1 MVNRNKSTIFY
12 LFLVVVA
19 SVVVGMVLA
28 SRLDLASQSS
38 AQTAIPA
45 VNSTPITGPVTAT
58 TFRDVAKAV
67 SPAVVNIRTK
77 SMQAAEDG
85 DLSEFFGGQ
94 APPDFFDRLFP
105 GQRPR
110 GQSENGDNQRRRRPE
125 PAQELV
131 RASGTGF
138 IIDKSGLILT
148 NNHVV
153 EGATEIRVSLY
164 GDDADQDYTAKV
176 VGRDQL
182 TDSALLQLTR
192 KPDRELP
199 IAKFGDSAQMQP
211 GDWVIAIGNP
221 FNLDH
226 TVSVGVIS
234 GSRGASDRGALQVA
248 AQRRAEVIQTD
259 AAINPGN
266 SGGPLINLRGEV
278 IGMNTAIATTGMS
291 QGNMGVGFA
300 IPSNALREVL
310 PQLRSGK
317 VTRGRVGVQVGAVRR
332 QEIDELGLKEKTGA
346 VVIAVEEK
354 GPAEKAGIE
363 IGDVILGWNGQPVR
377 NSDELVQMVVRT
389 KPGASIPVR
398 IVRDQKERTLNITV
412 EELDLESEGNPNRR
426 ASSERTSAEPEQP
439 KGFGMTLENVTANCN
454 DCPGWGGAGRRTRLP
469 DTVRGAVIT
478 EIDPGSPADESG
490 QLGPGDIIYRV
501 GTTPVTSAV
510 EAQRELNKIPAGG
523 TALLRV
529 IRRSDAA
536 TKGYREIFATV
547 TKD

>member
-1 MVNRNKSTIFY
+1 MR
-12 LFLVVVA
+12 
-19 SVVVGMVLA
+19 
-28 SRLDLASQSS
+28 
-38 AQTAIPA
+38 
-45 VNSTPITGPVTAT
+45 
-58 TFRDVAKAV
+58 
-67 SPAVVNIRTK
+67 
-77 SMQAAEDG
+77 AA
-85 DLSEFFGGQ
+85 
-94 APPDFFDRLFP
+94 
-105 GQRPR
+105 
-110 GQSENGDNQRRRRPE
+110 
-125 PAQELV
+125 
-131 RASGTGF
+131 GTGF

-164 GDDADQDYTAKV
+164 GDDEDQDYTARV

-182 TDSALLQLTR
+182 TDSALLQLTQ

-199 IAKFGDSAQMQP
+199 TVKFGDSAQMQP

-248 AQRRAEVIQTD
+248 AYRRAEVIQTD

-300 IPSNALREVL
+300 IPSNAIREVL

-317 VTRGRVGVQVGAVRR
+317 VTRGRVGVQVGPVKR
-332 QEIDELGLKEKTGA
+332 QDIDELGLKEKAGA
-346 VVIAVEEK
+346 LVSAVEEK
-354 GPAEKAGIE
+354 GPAEKAGVE
-363 IGDVILGWNGQPVR
+363 IGDVILAWNGQPVR

-398 IVRDQKERTLNITV
+398 IVRNKAERTLNITV
-412 EELDLESEGNPNRR
+412 EELDLETEGNSSRR
-426 ASSERTSAEPEQP
+426 VSSERTSAEPEQN
-439 KGFGMTLENVTANCN
+439 KGFGMTLENVPA
-454 DCPGWGGAGRRTRLP
+454 DLARRMRLP

-478 EIDPGSPADESG
+478 EIDPGSPADEQ
-490 QLGPGDIIYRV
+490 QLALGDIIYRV
-501 GTTPVTSAV
+501 GTTPVTTAV
-510 EAQRELNKIPAGG
+510 EAQRELNKVPAGG
-523 TALLRV
+523 TALLRI
-529 IRRSDAA
+529 IRRSDA
-536 TKGYREIFATV
+536 TSKGYRELFLTV

>member
-12 LFLVVVA
+12 LLLVVVA

-45 VNSTPITGPVTAT
+45 VNSSPITGPVTAT

-77 SMQAAEDG
+77 SMQPSQGG
-85 DLSEFFGGQ
+85 DLSELFGGD
-94 APPDFFDRLFP
+94 APPDLFDRLFP

-110 GQSENGDNQRRRRPE
+110 GQSENGDTPRRRQQPE
-125 PAQELV
+125 LELV
-131 RASGTGF
+131 RAAGTGF

-153 EGATEIRVSLY
+153 DGATEIRVSLY
-164 GDDADQDYTAKV
+164 GDDVDQDYTARV
-176 VGRDQL
+176 VGHDQL
-182 TDSALLQLTR
+182 TDSALLQLTQ
-192 KPDRELP
+192 KPDHELP
-199 IAKFGDSAQMQP
+199 TVKFGDSAQMQP

-234 GSRGASDRGALQVA
+234 GTRPPSSDGSLRVA
-248 AQRRAEVIQTD
+248 TLRRAEVIQTD

-278 IGMNTAIATTGMS
+278 IGVNTAIATTGMA

-300 IPSNALREVL
+300 IPSNAIREVL

-317 VTRGRVGVQVGAVRR
+317 VTRGRVGVQVGAVKR
-332 QEIDELGLKEKTGA
+332 QAIDALGLKEKTGA
-346 VVIAVEEK
+346 LVSAVEEK
-354 GPAEKAGIE
+354 GPAEKAGVE
-363 IGDVILGWNGQPVR
+363 IGDVILAWNGQPVK

-389 KPGASIPVR
+389 KPGTSVPVR
-398 IVRDQKERTLNITV
+398 VLRDKKERSLSITV
-412 EELDLESEGNPNRR
+412 EELDLETEGNSSRR
-426 ASSERTSAEPEQP
+426 VGSRVDNDRTSVEPEQN
-439 KGFGMTLENVTANCN
+439 KGFGMTIENVSA
-454 DCPGWGGAGRRTRLP
+454 DIARRLRLG

-478 EIDPGSPADESG
+478 DLDPGSPAEEQG
-490 QLGPGDIIYRV
+490 LRQGDVIFRV
-501 GTTPVTSAV
+501 GGTPVTSAV
-510 EAQRELNKIPAGG
+510 EAQRELNKVPAGG
-523 TALLRV
+523 TALLRI
-529 IRRSDAA
+529 IRRAETS
-536 TKGYREIFATV
+536 KGYQELFLTV

>member
-77 SMQAAEDG
+77 SMQPVEGG
-85 DLSEFFGGQ
+85 DLSELFGGGGV
-94 APPDFFDRLFP
+94 PPELDRLFP
-105 GQRPR
+105 RQRPR
-110 GQSENGDNQRRRRPE
+110 GQNESDDTPRRRQQPRE
-125 PAQELV
+125 ELEVV

-153 EGATEIRVSLY
+153 DGASEIRVSLY
-164 GDDADQDYTAKV
+164 GDDEDQDYIARV
-176 VGRDQL
+176 VGHDQL
-182 TDSALLQLTR
+182 TDSALLQLTQ

-199 IAKFGDSAQMQP
+199 TAKFGDSAQMQP

-248 AQRRAEVIQTD
+248 AQRSAEVIQTD

-278 IGMNTAIATTGMS
+278 IGMNTAIATTGAS

-317 VTRGRVGVQVGAVRR
+317 VTRGRVGVQVAPVTR
-332 QEIDELGLKEKTGA
+332 QAIDELGLKEKTGA
-346 VVIAVEEK
+346 LVKVVQEK
-354 GPAEKAGIE
+354 GPAEKAGVE
-363 IGDVILGWNGQPVR
+363 IGDVIVSWNGQPVR
-377 NSDELVQMVVRT
+377 NSDELVQLVVRT

-398 IVRDQKERTLNITV
+398 IVREKKERTLNITV
-412 EELDLESEGNPNRR
+412 EELDLEAEGNSSRR
-426 ASSERTSAEPEQP
+426 VSTERTSVEPEQP
-439 KGFGMTLENVTANCN
+439 KGFGMTLENVVANCN
-454 DCPGWGGAGRRTRLP
+454 DCPGWGGVTRRVKLP

-478 EIDPGSPADESG
+478 EIDPGSPADESR
-490 QLGPGDIIYRV
+490 QLQPGDIIYRV
-501 GTTPVTSAV
+501 GATPVTSAV
-510 EAQRELNKIPAGG
+510 EAQRELSKVPAGG
-523 TALLRV
+523 TALMRI
-529 IRRSDAA
+529 IRRSDSA
-536 TKGYREIFATV
+536 KGYGEIFVTV

>member
-12 LFLVVVA
+12 LLLVVVA

-38 AQTAIPA
+38 AQTAVPA
-45 VNSTPITGPVTAT
+45 VNSSPVTGPVTAT

-77 SMQAAEDG
+77 SMQPTQQGG
-85 DLSEFFGGQ
+85 DLSELFGGGD
-94 APPDFFDRLFP
+94 APPDLLDRLFP

-110 GQSENGDNQRRRRPE
+110 GQGDNGDTPRRRQQPRDE
-125 PAQELV
+125 DFELV
-131 RASGTGF
+131 RAAGTGF

-164 GDDADQDYTAKV
+164 GDDVDQDYTARI

-182 TDSALLQLTR
+182 TDSALLELTQ
-192 KPDRELP
+192 KPSRELP
-199 IAKFGDSAQMQP
+199 TIKFGDSAQMQP

-234 GSRGASDRGALQVA
+234 GSRGSSDQGSLQVA
-248 AQRRAEVIQTD
+248 ALRRADVLQTD

-278 IGMNTAIATTGMS
+278 IGVNTAIATTGMS

-300 IPSNALREVL
+300 IPSNAIREVL
-310 PQLRSGK
+310 PQLRAGK
-317 VTRGRVGVQVGAVRR
+317 VTRGRVGVQVGLVRR
-332 QEIDELGLKEKTGA
+332 QAIEALGLKEKTGA
-346 VVIAVEEK
+346 LVIAVEEK
-354 GPAEKAGIE
+354 GPAEQAGVE
-363 IGDVILGWNGQPVR
+363 IGDVILAWNGQPVK
-377 NSDELVQMVVRT
+377 NSDELVQMVVKT
-389 KPGASIPVR
+389 KPGATIPVR
-398 IVRDQKERTLNITV
+398 VVRDKKERTLNITV
-412 EELDLESEGNPNRR
+412 EELDLEREGNASRR
-426 ASSERTSAEPEQP
+426 GSSDRTRSVEPEQN
-439 KGFGMTLENVTANCN
+439 KGFGMTLENVTG
-454 DCPGWGGAGRRTRLP
+454 DIGRRLRLP

-478 EIDPGSPADESG
+478 ELEPGSPADESG
-490 QLGPGDIIYRV
+490 QLRRGDVIYRV
-501 GTTPVTSAV
+501 GATPVTSAL

-523 TALLRV
+523 TALIRV
-529 IRRSDAA
+529 VRRDESSS
-536 TKGYREIFATV
+536 KGYREFFVTV

>member
-12 LFLVVVA
+12 LLLVVVA

-45 VNSTPITGPVTAT
+45 VNSSPITGPVTAT

-67 SPAVVNIRTK
+67 SPAVVNVRTK
-77 SMQAAEDG
+77 SMQPAQGG
-85 DLSEFFGGQ
+85 DLSELFGGGL
-94 APPDFFDRLFP
+94 PPELDRLFP
-105 GQRPR
+105 GQRPPR
-110 GQSENGDNQRRRRPE
+110 GQNENGDTPRRRQQQPRE
-125 PAQELV
+125 EFEVV
-131 RASGTGF
+131 RAAGTGF

-164 GDDADQDYTAKV
+164 GDDEDQDYTARV

-182 TDSALLQLTR
+182 TDSALLQLTQ

-199 IAKFGDSAQMQP
+199 TAKFGDSAQMQP

-248 AQRRAEVIQTD
+248 AYRRAEVIQTD

-332 QEIDELGLKEKTGA
+332 QDIDELGLKEKTGA
-346 VVIAVEEK
+346 LVIAVEEK
-354 GPAEKAGIE
+354 GPAEKAGVE

-398 IVRDQKERTLNITV
+398 IVREKKDRTLNITV
-412 EELDLESEGNPNRR
+412 DELDLETEGNSNRR
-426 ASSERTSAEPEQP
+426 VSSEQTSAKPEPN

-454 DCPGWGGAGRRTRLP
+454 DCPGWGGVTRRVKLP

-478 EIDPGSPADESG
+478 DIDPGSPADE
-490 QLGPGDIIYRV
+490 QRLALGDIIYRV
-501 GTTPVTSAV
+501 GSTPVTSAV
-510 EAQRELNKIPAGG
+510 EAQRELNKVPAGG
-523 TALLRV
+523 TALLRIV
-529 IRRSDAA
+529 RPANTI
-536 TKGYREIFATV
+536 KGYQELFLTV
-547 TKD
+547 SKD